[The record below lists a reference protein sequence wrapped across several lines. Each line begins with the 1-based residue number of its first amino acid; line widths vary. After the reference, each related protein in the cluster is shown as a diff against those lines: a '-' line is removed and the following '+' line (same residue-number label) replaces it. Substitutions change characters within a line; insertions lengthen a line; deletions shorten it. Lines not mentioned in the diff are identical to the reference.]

1 MEETY
6 LEDLRALVDMQTRLG
21 DAGVAAADLR
31 AIFRN
36 ADELLR
42 RQTALTAKVV
52 QACTSSDADADACAT
67 VCRVVSDS
75 FAHYSLVYV
84 PYVQRSSYC
93 AEALQRYERSSRV
106 QGELKAFCARAVA
119 APQRAVSTFADAL
132 TEPYR
137 HLFRLKGALETVQDC
152 TPPDTVQW
160 TQLQRTVE
168 RCGGVIAQLDEA
180 TLQSEQVK
188 ALFFLRPIFPD
199 DWPRIV
205 TYCREYLF
213 DGVLTVLAFHPAD
226 SSTTSTAGAAAVVDA
241 PSESTSLSLSSS
253 SSSSSS
259 STTSAAATGTGNE
272 ASGTEATTKAASEAA
287 TTETAVVEGPY
298 RVHQTYH
305 VFLFDDM
312 VMFCACKKKGS
323 AKHPLRMGAC
333 EPVQTLAA
341 AHNACLQRGARF
353 TLQCASGELELEA
366 KNAAAM
372 GEWLRVVARAAAHRQ
387 RTVVLGAPLEAVLAR
402 PSERHGAV
410 PAAVERALA
419 CVEKYGLEREG
430 IFRVATAKAEA
441 DKVRAMVD
449 SGRLPHF
456 LDPVGASVLV
466 KQWLAALP
474 VPLLHLRA
482 RPDAAWL
489 DAPDDPAALR
499 ACVAAL
505 DRVASAAL
513 LRVAEVLRAVA
524 AHSAANRM
532 PAANLAIVFG
542 VLLVPGAAADPH
554 AAARASTVV
563 QTLLTHFDTVFQ
575 DVRARELTRKT
586 SLTSTRHCAAVARTE
601 RLRSLASSRYIATAP
616 RAPAPEPLPSQ
627 PSFSSHPIPR
637 NTP

>member
-6 LEDLRALVDMQTRLG
+6 LEDLRALEDMQTRLG
-21 DAGVAAADLR
+21 EAGAGVAAADLK

-36 ADELLR
+36 VDELVR
-42 RQTALTAKVV
+42 RQTVLTAKVV
-52 QACTSSDADADACAT
+52 QACSSRDADACET

-75 FAHYSLVYV
+75 LASYSLVYV
-84 PYVQRSSYC
+84 PFVQRSSYC

-137 HLFRLKGALETVQDC
+137 HVFRLKAALEAVQDC

-160 TQLQRTVE
+160 TQLQCTVE
-168 RCGGVIAQLDEA
+168 RCGDAIAQLDEA
-180 TLQSEQVK
+180 KLQSEQVK

-213 DGVLTVLAFHPAD
+213 DGVLTVLSFHPA
-226 SSTTSTAGAAAVVDA
+226 GAPGADA
-241 PSESTSLSLSSS
+241 PSEGPG
-253 SSSSSS
+253 SSSSS
-259 STTSAAATGTGNE
+259 STPPVSAAAE
-272 ASGTEATTKAASEAA
+272 TEAAGSEGHGAEAGSTAATAATEAA
-287 TTETAVVEGPY
+287 TTTGEGTGTAAGEGPY
-298 RVHQTYH
+298 REHQTYH
-305 VFLFDDM
+305 VYLFDDI

-323 AKHPLRMGAC
+323 AKHPLRMGPC
-333 EPVQTLAA
+333 EPVHTLAA
-341 AHNACLQRGARF
+341 SHNACLQRGARF
-353 TLQCASGELELEA
+353 TLQCASGELDLEA

-387 RTVVLGAPLEAVLAR
+387 RTMVIGAPLDAVLAR
-402 PSERHGAV
+402 ASERGGAV
-410 PAAVERALA
+410 PAAIERALA
-419 CVEKYGLEREG
+419 CVEKYGLAREG

-474 VPLLHLRA
+474 VPLLHCRT
-482 RPDAAWL
+482 RPDSAWL
-489 DAPDDPAALR
+489 AAADDPAALR

-505 DRVASAAL
+505 DRTASAAL

-524 AHSAANRM
+524 AHSAATRM
-532 PAANLAIVFG
+532 TAANLGIVFG
-542 VLLVPGAAADPH
+542 VLLVPGTAADPH

-563 QTLLTHFDTVFQ
+563 QALLTHFDTVFH

-586 SLTSTRHCAAVARTE
+586 SLSSTRQCAAVARTE
-601 RLRSLASSRYIATAP
+601 RLRSLASSRYIASA
-616 RAPAPEPLPSQ
+616 RAAALEAPLPSQ

-637 NTP
+637 NRP